1 MPTADPPPDDRPTVL
16 LLTDPAMA
24 AHALPGHPERPER
37 VDAVAAGVREGAEA
51 VGAVLLERSA
61 EPISAATARTVH
73 DRGYVAW
80 LEARD
85 VDGGGW
91 IDADTYVVAGS
102 WRAARLAAGLTV
114 AAAECMAEGEATVAF
129 AVVRPPGHHAGRAHG
144 KGFCLLNN
152 VAIAVTALRT
162 QPGRPRVAVLD
173 WDVHHGDGSAEL
185 FAADPDVFYASTHQ
199 SPWYPGT
206 GAVAEATDSTITVP
220 LPAETGDEG
229 FVDAWQRTILPG
241 LEAFQP
247 QAIILSAGFDA
258 HRDDPL
264 AWLEVT
270 EAGFG
275 EVARSVGE
283 AAHRLGIRGVALAL
297 EGGYDLAA
305 LRASAAATVSGLISG
320 IQGSPERDG
329 RI

>member
-1 MPTADPPPDDRPTVL
+1 MSADDAPRDARPTVL

-24 AHALPGHPERPER
+24 VHAWPGHPERPER
-37 VDAVAAGVREGAEA
+37 AEAVAAGVREGADA
-51 VGAVLLERSA
+51 GGATLVERSA
-61 EPISAATARTVH
+61 APISAAAAMAVH
-73 DRGYVAW
+73 DRGYVEW
-80 LEARD
+80 LEERD
-85 VDGGGW
+85 ADGGGW
-91 IDADTYVVAGS
+91 IDPDTYVVAGS
-102 WRAARLAAGLTV
+102 WTAARLAAGLAV
-114 AAAECMAEGEATVAF
+114 AAAESVVRGDATVAF
-129 AVVRPPGHHAGRAHG
+129 AVVRPPGHHAGPAHG

-152 VAIAVTALRT
+152 VAIAVAALRAG
-162 QPGRPRVAVLD
+162 PGVTRVSVLD

-206 GAVAEATDSTITVP
+206 GARHEATDSIVDVP

-229 FVDAWQRTILPG
+229 FVDAWQRTVLPR
-241 LEAFQP
+241 LVAFRP
-247 QAIILSAGFDA
+247 EAIIVSAGFDA

-270 EAGFG
+270 EQGFG
-275 EVARSVGE
+275 TVARSVGE
-283 AAHRLGIRGVALAL
+283 TARELGLGGVALAL

-305 LRASAAATVSGLISG
+305 IRASAAATVRGLISG
-320 IQGSPERDG
+320 IGGSAEQDP